1 MQLKNHISLFL
12 ALLML
17 TRMFAFDGQLLQL
30 VTEPGELV
38 VVKHSCK
45 LKNYAFSEEAVRLGE
60 DSSGVQLEYPSFC
73 NSFFQF
79 EVAEAFEVFS
89 ITPFHEFSSPVL
101 TLHSAEQQNT
111 SPPPKAAV

>member
-1 MQLKNHISLFL
+1 MKNHISLFL

-17 TRMFAFDGQLLQL
+17 TKLFAFDGQLLNL
-30 VTEPGELV
+30 VADSEDLV
-38 VVKHSCK
+38 VVTHSCK
-45 LKNYAFSEEAVRLGE
+45 MKNLLAATPVAEDLEESPAGL
-60 DSSGVQLEYPSFC
+60 QMEYDSFC